1 MHNAQCT
8 ILNSQFSILN
18 SQFTIHNS
26 QFIQVQATRLEKI
39 NRLVQKELSEIFRL
53 ETAKTNGVLIS
64 VSHVRV
70 SPDLSVARV
79 HLSIFP
85 SEKGAEMISNIN
97 ANATAIRYDLS
108 QRLRYQLRRTPEL
121 TFYIDDS
128 LDYIEHID
136 QLLKK

>member
-1 MHNAQCT
+1 MH
-8 ILNSQFSILN
+8 NSQFSIHN
-18 SQFTIHNS
+18 SQFSIHNS

-53 ETAKTNGVLIS
+53 ETAKTTGVLIS

-97 ANATAIRYDLS
+97 TNATAIRYDLS

>member
-1 MHNAQCT
+1 MNAKCKMQNAKCT
-8 ILNSQFSILN
+8 ILN

-53 ETAKTNGVLIS
+53 ETAKTTGVLIS

>member
-1 MHNAQCT
+1 MHNAQ
-8 ILNSQFSILN
+8 FS
-18 SQFTIHNS
+18 IHNS

-53 ETAKTNGVLIS
+53 ETAKTTGVLIS

-85 SEKGAEMISNIN
+85 TQKGAEMISNIN

>member
-1 MHNAQCT
+1 MNAKCKMHNAQCT
-8 ILNSQFSILN
+8 ILN

-85 SEKGAEMISNIN
+85 SERGTEMIANIN
-97 ANATAIRYDLS
+97 ANATAIRYDLAG
-108 QRLRYQLRRTPEL
+108 RLRYQLRRTPEL

-136 QLLKK
+136 ELLKQ

>member
-8 ILNSQFSILN
+8 MHNSQFS
-18 SQFTIHNS
+18 IHNS

-85 SEKGAEMISNIN
+85 SEKGAEIISNIN

>member
-1 MHNAQCT
+1 MH
-8 ILNSQFSILN
+8 QFSTITSEARTTLHTSRLN
-18 SQFTIHNS
+18 KTTKEL
-26 QFIQVQATRLEKI
+26 QATRQEKI

-53 ETAKTNGVLIS
+53 ETAKMGGVLIS

-70 SPDLSVARV
+70 SSDLSVARV

-85 SEKGAEMISNIN
+85 SERATELLTNIN
-97 ANATAIRYDLS
+97 GNATAIRYDLS

-136 QLLKK
+136 ELLKQ

>member
-1 MHNAQCT
+1 MH
-8 ILNSQFSILN
+8 N

>member
-8 ILNSQFSILN
+8 ILNSQFS
-18 SQFTIHNS
+18 IHNS

-53 ETAKTNGVLIS
+53 ETAKTTGVLIS

-85 SEKGAEMISNIN
+85 SEKGAEMISNSN
-97 ANATAIRYDLS
+97 ANATAARCHLS
-108 QRLRYQLRRTPEL
+108 QGLHYQLRRTPEL

>member
-1 MHNAQCT
+1 M
-8 ILNSQFSILN
+8 
-18 SQFTIHNS
+18 
-26 QFIQVQATRLEKI
+26 QATRQEKI

-53 ETAKTNGVLIS
+53 ETAKTTGVLIS

-70 SPDLSVARV
+70 SPDLSVSRV

-85 SEKGAEMISNIN
+85 SAQGPELLANIN
-97 ANATAIRYDLS
+97 ANATAIRYDLA

-136 QLLKK
+136 ELLSK

>member
-1 MHNAQCT
+1 M
-8 ILNSQFSILN
+8 
-18 SQFTIHNS
+18 
-26 QFIQVQATRLEKI
+26 QATRQEKI

-53 ETAKTNGVLIS
+53 ETAKTTGVIIS

-85 SEKGAEMISNIN
+85 SEKATELLTNIN
-97 ANATAIRYDLS
+97 ANAASIRYDLAG
-108 QRLRYQLRRTPEL
+108 RLRYQLRRTPEL

-136 QLLKK
+136 ELLKK

>member
-1 MHNAQCT
+1 MNAKCKMQNAQCT
-8 ILNSQFSILN
+8 ILN

-53 ETAKTNGVLIS
+53 ETAKTTGVLIS

>member
-1 MHNAQCT
+1 MNAKCKMHNAQCT
-8 ILNSQFSILN
+8 ILN

-53 ETAKTNGVLIS
+53 ETAKTTGVLIS

>member
-1 MHNAQCT
+1 M
-8 ILNSQFSILN
+8 
-18 SQFTIHNS
+18 
-26 QFIQVQATRLEKI
+26 QATRLEKI

-53 ETAKTNGVLIS
+53 ETAKTSGVLVT

-85 SEKGAEMISNIN
+85 SEKGAEMIANIN
-97 ANATAIRYDLS
+97 ANAATVRYDLA
-108 QRLRYQLRRTPEL
+108 QRLRHQLRRMPEL

-136 QLLKK
+136 ELLKQ